1 MPHCG
6 PSSVGKVTIKQ
17 SALADEETGILIDSL
32 MVSVG
37 STNFA
42 PRSFHLNDE
51 ANLNNYAAACQKNFW
66 SMPRR
71 SSAQL

>member
-1 MPHCG
+1 
-6 PSSVGKVTIKQ
+6 
-17 SALADEETGILIDSL
+17 

-37 STNFA
+37 STNTA